1 MKCKEYILAIYPAI
15 IKKQR
20 KVYFMAIV
28 LFLIYLVFTLVVLY
42 RAVNPLA
49 WEIGSVAYLI
59 AATFWLGFPWIIG
72 ILVWALII
80 IAIIVVQAEPVRAF
94 LADYLYK
101 TAGKAVPK
109 LSKTE
114 EEALNAGDTW
124 LEQDIFTGT
133 PDWDRLANVVTELS
147 AEEQSF
153 LDNETQIL
161 CAMLDDWEISQER
174 DLPTKV
180 WTYIKENGFLGLVIP
195 KEFGGKGFS
204 ARTHSD
210 VVMKLATRSGVAAV
224 SVMVPNSLG
233 PGELINY
240 YGTDEQKA
248 YYLPRLAKGIDIPCF
263 ALTEPGAGS
272 DATSIQSDAIV
283 VTKKVE
289 GKSVLGL
296 NITLDKRWITLA
308 PIATLIGLAVN
319 LKDPDGLLN
328 GEGGEGI
335 TCLLIP
341 RDTENLEIGNRHLP
355 ADQPFMNGTI
365 RGKDIFVPISS
376 IIGGQ
381 KKAGAGW
388 QMLVECLSIGRS
400 ISLPALGAAS
410 SSVSYLTS
418 GAFARIRRQFNVEIA
433 QFEGI
438 AEKLAEIAG
447 LNYLINST
455 RLLTVAAVNEHK
467 KPSVASA
474 ITKYF
479 NTELARIVVNSAM
492 DVHAGRAVVVGPRN
506 YLTGFYQGVPI
517 SITVEGANIMSRNL
531 LIFGQGSMACHPYI
545 RDEFY
550 AVAAD
555 NKKAFGEIIWKHIH
569 YFMQNLAKTVCSA
582 WTGGLFIS
590 VPDNSMK
597 KEYKRLARLSH
608 AFAWLADLSLIYLG
622 GDLKR
627 RERVSA
633 RLADGMSYLY
643 MAMAALRNV
652 QLNQDHPD
660 EQLHAQWAVTYC
672 FYHAQK
678 SMIAL
683 CNNFPSRL
691 LGFGARLIAFPFG
704 QTMRYPTDKLDQKLA
719 RLMTGNNHYRD
730 RMKKHIFLSGDP
742 TQPVDRMEHTL
753 QLIIQTEELA
763 KKTSDLKR
771 FKFNKLKEKLQEKV
785 DKAELTQQDMNDLL
799 SVEDARWDAILVD
812 EFTFDSM
819 KKKTFNSVIDT
830 IKTPFM

>member
-1 MKCKEYILAIYPAI
+1 
-15 IKKQR
+15 
-20 KVYFMAIV
+20 MAIT
-28 LFLIYLVFTLVVLY
+28 LFLIYLIFTFIVLY
-42 RAVNPLA
+42 RAINPLV
-49 WEIGSVAYLI
+49 WEVGSIFYLI
-59 AATFWLGFPWIIG
+59 LATFYIGMPWIVGLLVWTVIIAT
-72 ILVWALII
+72 ILVVQVEPLRNII
-80 IAIIVVQAEPVRAF
+80 G
-94 LADYLYK
+94 DYLYK
-101 TAGKAVPK
+101 TAGKSIPK

-124 LEQDIFTGT
+124 LEQDIFTGK
-133 PDWDRLANVVTELS
+133 PDWDRLARISTELS
-147 AEEQSF
+147 EDEQSF
-153 LDNETQIL
+153 LDNETQTL
-161 CAMLDDWEISQER
+161 CSMLDEWEISQAN
-174 DLPTKV
+174 DLPPKV
-180 WTYIKENGFLGLVIP
+180 WTYIKENGFFGLVIP

-204 ARTHSD
+204 ARGHSE
-210 VVMKLATRSGVAAV
+210 VVMKIASRSGVAAV
-224 SVMVPNSLG
+224 TVMVPNSLG

-240 YGTDEQKA
+240 YGTEEQKA

-272 DATSIQSDAIV
+272 DATSIQSTGV
-283 VTKKVE
+283 VTKKTID

-308 PIATLIGLAVN
+308 PIASLIGLAVN
-319 LKDPDGLLN
+319 LKDPDGLLQ
-328 GEGGEGI
+328 GEGEEGI

-355 ADQPFMNGTI
+355 GDQPFMNGTL
-365 RGKDIFVPISS
+365 RGKDIFVPITA

-381 KKAGAGW
+381 KKAGSGW
-388 QMLVECLSIGRS
+388 KMLVECLSIGRS

-410 SSVSYLTS
+410 SSVSYLTT

-447 LNYLINST
+447 LNYLVNST

-506 YLTGFYQGVPI
+506 YLTSFYQGIPI
-517 SITVEGANIMSRNL
+517 SITVEGANVMSRNL

-550 AVAAD
+550 AVAGE
-555 NKKAFGEIIWKHIH
+555 NKEAFRDLIWKHIH

-582 WTGGLFIS
+582 WTGGLF
-590 VPDNSMK
+590 VNAPDNSMK
-597 KEYKRLARLSH
+597 RDYKRLARLSH
-608 AFAWLADLSLIYLG
+608 AYAWLADLSLIYLG

-627 RERVSA
+627 KERVSA

-643 MAMAALRNV
+643 MAMAVLRNV
-652 QLNQDHPD
+652 QLHKDNKD
-660 EQLHAQWAVTYC
+660 EQVHAKWAVTYC
-672 FYHAQK
+672 FYQAQK

-683 CNNFPSRL
+683 CQNFPSKPLGFLARL
-691 LGFGARLIAFPFG
+691 LAFPFG
-704 QTMRYPTDKLDQKLA
+704 QTMRYPSDKLDQKLA
-719 RLMTGNNHYRD
+719 RLMVENNHYRN
-730 RMKKHIFLSGDP
+730 RLKNHVYLSGDP
-742 TQPVDRMEHTL
+742 KQPVDRMEDTL
-753 QLIIQTEELA
+753 QLII
-763 KKTSDLKR
+763 KTDGLSQKVSDLKR
-771 FKFNKLKEKLQEKV
+771 FKSSKLKEKLQEKI
-785 DKAELTQQDMNDLL
+785 DKSELSQQDMTDLL
-799 SVEDARWDAILVD
+799 AVEDARWDAILVD
-812 EFTFDSM
+812 EFTLESM
-819 KKKTFNSVIDT
+819 KKRSFDSVTET
-830 IKTPFM
+830 IKSPLM

>member
-1 MKCKEYILAIYPAI
+1 
-15 IKKQR
+15 
-20 KVYFMAIV
+20 MAI
-28 LFLIYLVFTLVVLY
+28 LFFLVYLIFTLVVLY
-42 RAVNPLA
+42 RAINPLI
-49 WEIGSVAYLI
+49 WEIGSIVYLI
-59 AATFWLGFPWIIG
+59 PATFWFGFPWVAG
-72 ILVWALII
+72 ILIWAVVFGAILII
-80 IAIIVVQAEPVRAF
+80 QLEPVRSF
-94 LADYLYK
+94 IGNYLYK
-101 TAGKAVPK
+101 TAGKSVPK

-124 LEQDIFTGT
+124 LEQDIFTGS
-133 PDWDRLANVVTELS
+133 PDWDRLARVSSELS
-147 AEEQSF
+147 EEEQSF
-153 LDNETQIL
+153 IDNETQTL
-161 CAMLDDWEISQER
+161 CSMLDEWSIAQEL
-174 DLPTKV
+174 DLPSKV

-195 KEFGGKGFS
+195 KEYGGKGFS
-204 ARTHSD
+204 ARAHSD
-210 VVMKLATRSGVAAV
+210 VVLKLATRSGVAAV
-224 SVMVPNSLG
+224 TVMVPNSLG
-233 PGELINY
+233 PGELLNY
-240 YGTDEQKA
+240 YGTDEQKT

-283 VTKKVE
+283 IKRTIE

-296 NITLDKRWITLA
+296 NITIDKRWITLA
-308 PIATLIGLAVN
+308 PVATLIGLAVN
-319 LKDPDGLLN
+319 LKDPDGLLQ
-328 GEGGEGI
+328 GEGEEGI
-335 TCLLIP
+335 TCLLVP
-341 RDTENLEIGNRHLP
+341 RDTENMEIGNRHLP
-355 ADQPFMNGTI
+355 GDQPFMNGTI
-365 RGKDIFVPISS
+365 RGKDIFVPITS

-400 ISLPALGAAS
+400 ISLPALGTGS
-410 SSVSYLTS
+410 SSVSYLTT

-447 LNYLINST
+447 LNYLISST

-506 YLTGFYQGVPI
+506 YLTGLYQGIPI

-550 AVAAD
+550 AVASE
-555 NKKAFGEIIWKHIH
+555 NKEAFIEIIWKHIH
-569 YFMQNLAKTVCSA
+569 YFMQNFAKAVCSA
-582 WTGGLFIS
+582 WTGGIFIS
-590 VPDNSMK
+590 APDNSMK

-608 AFAWLADLSLIYLG
+608 AFAWLADFSLIYLG
-622 GDLKR
+622 GELKR
-627 RERVSA
+627 KERVSA

-652 QLNQDHPD
+652 QLNGDHPE
-660 EQLHAQWAVTYC
+660 EQVHAQWAVSYC

-678 SMIAL
+678 SLIAL
-683 CNNFPSRL
+683 CHNFPSRT
-691 LGFGARLIAFPFG
+691 LGFIVRLLAFPFG
-704 QTMRYPTDKLDQKLA
+704 QTMRYPSDKLDQKLA
-719 RLMTGNNHYRD
+719 KIMTGNNHYRD
-730 RMKKHIFLSGDP
+730 RLKKFVYLSGDP
-742 TQPVDRMEHTL
+742 QQPVDRMEHAL
-753 QLIIQTEELA
+753 QLIIQNDELS
-763 KKTSDLKR
+763 KKVSDLKR
-771 FKFNKLKEKLQEKV
+771 FKFGKLKEKLQEKV
-785 DKAELTQQDMNDLL
+785 AGKELSQQEMDELL
-799 SVEDARWDAILVD
+799 AVEDARWDAILVD

-819 KKKTFNSVIDT
+819 KKKTFESVIGS
-830 IKTPFM
+830 IKSPLM